1 MTETTYLEKKRQ
13 EYREDIEK
21 QVAAESIKL
30 NAFAK
35 DLRAWQDTVK
45 AAWRNVRQHRKI
57 LAEKQAPQ
65 NAIIDGTWQP
75 EPQREFEFQ

>member
-1 MTETTYLEKKRQ
+1 MADTYLEQKRR

-21 QVAAESIKL
+21 QVAAESVKL

-45 AAWRNVRQHRKI
+45 AAWRNVRQQKKI
-57 LAEKQAPQ
+57 LAEKQALLT
-65 NAIIDGTWQP
+65 AIIDGTWQP
-75 EPQREFEFQ
+75 